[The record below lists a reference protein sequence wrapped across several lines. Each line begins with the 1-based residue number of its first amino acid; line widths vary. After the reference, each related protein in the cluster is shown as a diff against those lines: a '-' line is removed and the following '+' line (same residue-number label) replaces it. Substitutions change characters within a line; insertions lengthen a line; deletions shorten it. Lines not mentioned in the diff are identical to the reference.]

1 MSFKQINPLWR
12 LHDHYTVKQAAALVA
27 DFDPTS
33 VDESGEYFRD
43 PETGLTDSVGIAEV
57 CTAFSALTTAI
68 QAGTLKARIKHQAE
82 PRYVAA
88 VDNYIERTKWRGE
101 NVRLIEHP
109 GDEEFV
115 IDELP
120 DWGLTLVSR
129 DDLIAWL
136 SSRGFR
142 SGFFF
147 PEAPDAPDYLNPE
160 HPRYSAKLA
169 AAVKVWQAMEDDNLL
184 SGKSAPDAMSDWL
197 TSRYRELGLVWNGEI
212 NKTGIGEV
220 AKVANW
226 QTTGGSPKTP
236 TGD

>member
-12 LHDHYTVKQAAALVA
+12 LHDHYTVRQAAALIA
-27 DFDPTS
+27 EYDPTA
-33 VDESGEYFRD
+33 VDASGEYFHD
-43 PETGLTDSVGIAEV
+43 PETGLTDSVGIAGIS
-57 CTAFSALTTAI
+57 TAFSALITAI
-68 QAGTLKARIKHQAE
+68 QAGTLKARIQYQAV
-82 PRYVAA
+82 PRYVAGI
-88 VDNYIERTKWRGE
+88 DNYIERTKWRGE
-101 NVRLIEHP
+101 DVHLIELP
-109 GDEEFV
+109 DGEDFV
-115 IDELP
+115 IDEQP

-136 SSRGFR
+136 TSRGFR

-147 PEAPDAPDYLNPE
+147 SDAEEAPDYLNPE

-169 AAVKVWQAMEDDNLL
+169 AAVKVWQAMEDENLL
-184 SGKSAPDAMSDWL
+184 SGRSAPDAMSDWL

-226 QTTGGSPKTP
+226 QTNGGSPKTP
-236 TGD
+236 MGD